1 MILQSHTGAE
11 MHIDDLPLKRGG
23 EGSIHRV
30 SGNLVAKIY
39 HNPEKAALFD
49 QKLRFM
55 VRNSPLTGA
64 ADDVLG
70 TIIWPQQLLFDKNRF
85 VGYTMPMV
93 ENGIK
98 LFTFCQNNFPLP
110 KHGHEWQK
118 FHHSHP
124 DALRKRM
131 IVCYNLARAVDF
143 LHQSGKYLLVDMK
156 PENIL
161 VKPNGHIAIID
172 LDSIQIVKGKK
183 LLFSASAYTPEYAP
197 PELLHG
203 KIKFAAESLS
213 KSYDNFS
220 LAVILYQ
227 VLMSVHPFQASHP
240 VFTAVHENIMHGM
253 YVHGEN
259 RKQLHK
265 IPLLHKNLKFL
276 PPSIRLLFH
285 KTFKKGNINPRLRT
299 PASVWAA
306 KLLLELSKHAPPS
319 ILPPRETTLAPQKV
333 KKVRNKSAGQTT
345 IRNNQGKKKHTPVQE
360 KQNAEPPIKRIPRS
374 IVEILFRMMGMQ
386 L

>member
-1 MILQSHTGAE
+1 MILQSQTGADI
-11 MHIDDLPLKRGG
+11 HIDDLPLKRGG
-23 EGSIHRV
+23 EGSIYRV

-39 HNPEKAALFD
+39 HTAEKAALFNK
-49 QKLRFM
+49 KLQFM
-55 VRNSPLTGA
+55 VGNSPLVKA
-64 ADDVLG
+64 AEDVTG
-70 TIIWPQQLLFDKNRF
+70 TIIWPQQLLFDKNKF
-85 VGYTMPMV
+85 VGFTMPMV

-110 KHGHEWQK
+110 KHGQEWQK

-131 IVCYNLARAVDF
+131 MVCYNLARAVDF
-143 LHQSGKYLLVDMK
+143 LHQSGNYLLVDMK

-183 LLFSASAYTPEYAP
+183 LLFAATAYTPEYAP
-197 PELLHG
+197 PELHHG

-213 KSYDNFS
+213 KNYDNFS

-259 RKQLHK
+259 RKQLHR
-265 IPLLHKNLKFL
+265 IPLLHKNLKLL
-276 PPSIRLLFH
+276 PASIRLLFH
-285 KTFKKGNINPRLRT
+285 KTFKKGNENPRLRT
-299 PASVWAA
+299 PASVWAS
-306 KLLLELSKHAPPS
+306 KLLLEINNQVTPTT
-319 ILPPRETTLAPQKV
+319 LPPRETTLAPQKG
-333 KKVRNKSAGQTT
+333 KKTRVKSAGQPSSKK
-345 IRNNQGKKKHTPVQE
+345 IQGKRNQGATTKI
-360 KQNAEPPIKRIPRS
+360 QNAELPVKGIPRS
-374 IVEILFRMMGMQ
+374 IVDILFRMMGMQ
-386 L
+386 